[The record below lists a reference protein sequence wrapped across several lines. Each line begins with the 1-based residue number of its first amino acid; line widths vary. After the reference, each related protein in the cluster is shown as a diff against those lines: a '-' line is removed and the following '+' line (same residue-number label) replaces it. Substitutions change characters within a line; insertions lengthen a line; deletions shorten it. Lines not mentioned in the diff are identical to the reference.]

1 MAIGKTELQQRVA
14 ESAGLNKAQAGRAVD
29 AVLNTITEALS
40 KGQEVNLTGFGSFR
54 VAETS
59 ARQGRNPRT
68 GAELK
73 IPANRSVKCTAGK
86 QLKDV
91 VNKKKSK
98 K

>member
-68 GAELK
+68 GQPMPIKAGRRPAFRPGSRLK
-73 IPANRSVKCTAGK
+73 SAVG
-86 QLKDV
+86 D
-91 VNKKKSK
+91 KSA
-98 K
+98 

>member
-40 KGQEVNLTGFGSFR
+40 KGQDVNLTGFGSFR

-68 GAELK
+68 GQPMPIKAGRRPAFRPGSRLK
-73 IPANRSVKCTAGK
+73 SAVG
-86 QLKDV
+86 D
-91 VNKKKSK
+91 KSA
-98 K
+98 